1 MEFAHIGVLPFRGG
15 VDIGVGI
22 GAEIFIDMAMGMGRN
37 IYGTWAQACTWALAW
52 IYSSRK

>member
-1 MEFAHIGVLPFRGG
+1 MEFAHIVVLPIHWG

-22 GAEIFIDMAMGMGRN
+22 GAGIAIDMAMGMGRN